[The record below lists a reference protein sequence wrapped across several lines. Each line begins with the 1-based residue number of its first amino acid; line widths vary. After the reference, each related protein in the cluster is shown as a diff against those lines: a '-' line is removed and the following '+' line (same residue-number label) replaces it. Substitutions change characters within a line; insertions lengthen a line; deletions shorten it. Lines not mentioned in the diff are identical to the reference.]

1 MRSDLAEVSARH
13 EQTVKE
19 MRSEVAEVKALLIRV
34 LQYGPVPSLPS
45 VSSVRSLQPQSS
57 QLVIS
62 GDTRSPSKRSTSSR
76 SHRKKHRRQLDF
88 RSDDEDGGRYQGL
101 PLTDDEAPNE
111 LPSVRVLASRAHATR
126 KRPKEEQDQSE
137 MRRPQVD

>member
-19 MRSEVAEVKALLIRV
+19 MRSEVAELKALLIRA
-34 LQYGPVPSLPS
+34 YGPVPSLPS
-45 VSSVRSLQPQSS
+45 VSSVRSLQPQSP
-57 QLVIS
+57 QQVIS
-62 GDTRSPSKRSTSSR
+62 GDTRSPSKRSGSSR

-101 PLTDDEAPNE
+101 PLTDGEAPNE
-111 LPSVRVLASRAHATR
+111 LPSVSVLASRAHASR
-126 KRPKEEQDQSE
+126 KRAKEEQDQSE

>member
-19 MRSEVAEVKALLIRV
+19 MRSEVSEVKALLIRA

-45 VSSVRSLQPQSS
+45 VSSVRSLQPQSP
-57 QLVIS
+57 QQVIS
-62 GDTRSPSKRSTSSR
+62 GDTRSPSKRSASSR

-88 RSDDEDGGRYQGL
+88 RSDDEEDGRYQGL

-111 LPSVRVLASRAHATR
+111 LPSVSVLASRAHAGR
-126 KRPKEEQDQSE
+126 KRAKEQQDQSE